1 MENKN
6 LKKKYE
12 KITLILIYILT
23 LTIIGCKENR
33 QKTPAELK
41 MELQME
47 ENNNPLQ
54 YLKLENVTMQ
64 RNKIKEA
71 GLFSSAKYDG
81 YLITGQVK
89 NSASIAKFKD
99 LKIKVELYS
108 KTETVID
115 NKAYVFYEYYEPNST
130 KNFSIK
136 IDAPSEMKN
145 FRPFVVGA
153 TPSY

>member
-1 MENKN
+1 MK
-6 LKKKYE
+6 
-12 KITLILIYILT
+12 KITLILIYVLT
-23 LTIIGCKENR
+23 ITIIGCKENR

-41 MELQME
+41 MELQMQ

-54 YLKLENVTMQ
+54 YLKLENVKMQ

-89 NSASIAKFKD
+89 NSATIAKYKD
-99 LKIKVELYS
+99 LKVTVELYS
-108 KTETVID
+108 QTKTVIE
-115 NKAYVFYEYYEPNST
+115 NKSFVIYEYYEPNSI
-130 KNFSIK
+130 KNFSLK
-136 IDAPSEMKN
+136 IDAPDAMKS
-145 FRPFVVGA
+145 FGTFIIDA

>member
-1 MENKN
+1 MK
-6 LKKKYE
+6 
-12 KITLILIYILT
+12 KITLILIYVLT

-41 MELQME
+41 MELQMQ

-64 RNKIKEA
+64 KNKIKDA

-89 NSASIAKFKD
+89 NSATMAKYKD
-99 LKIKVELYS
+99 LKLTVELYS
-108 KTETVID
+108 KTKTVIE
-115 NKAYVFYEYYEPNST
+115 NKSYVFYEYYEPNST
-130 KNFSIK
+130 KDFSIK
-136 IDAPSEMKN
+136 IDAPSAMKS
-145 FRPFVVGA
+145 FGTFVGGA